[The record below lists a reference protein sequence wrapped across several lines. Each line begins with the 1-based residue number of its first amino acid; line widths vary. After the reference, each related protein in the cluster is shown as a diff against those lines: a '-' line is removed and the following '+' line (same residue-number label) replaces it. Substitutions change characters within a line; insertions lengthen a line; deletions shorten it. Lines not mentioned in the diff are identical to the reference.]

1 MPALITCK
9 KEQSSERA
17 RYGSRLNA
25 MKPLTVDEP
34 TRAGFIVLALLGRW
48 IELDYPGLEGITFQ
62 KHWLRY
68 SAIDEMLNF
77 IRSLPFE
84 RGAYYLSVTY
94 SKLVKH
100 EERKAA
106 GMFFT
111 PPEVAHRLIS
121 TCEKLGVDLGA
132 VRVVDPACGGSALLL
147 PAAVRI
153 NQLLARRGIKARDRI
168 THLQTHI
175 SGGDIDDVLRR
186 LSGHFLQMALYAE
199 TRESGMLPE
208 FSLRRHDSLASES
221 SAFMDCDLVLCNP
234 PFRKVTA
241 QEKNKVPEVYRH
253 WMKGQA
259 NLYGYFMA
267 LCMDMLKLGGMA
279 AMITPS
285 GFLSG
290 HSFTPLRK
298 GLVSHNTVRNIALSP
313 KRAALF
319 IDVQQEVAITHVVK
333 GRRSGRR
340 PQVKVETLCR
350 ATRTEVLNKVQ
361 LPDDGQ
367 IWAIPRNADDAL
379 ILEQAARCPATL
391 ADYGYRAR
399 VGHHVWNRDEHRR
412 PQYTSAEDALA
423 AGASVVPLIW
433 ADQIAPMRPFKPSW
447 GNAPEY
453 VQMVLDCSGD
463 KMDQCTRRPA
473 VLIQRV
479 TNNNQKMRIVAAPM
493 NRDFISRWKGFAAE
507 NHVVI
512 LEQVSENPALNP
524 SQLAELLSTN
534 WINRQLSC
542 LSASANI
549 SVFELGHLRLPNP
562 DILHDA
568 INAKSSVSQALKRT
582 VAA

>member
-1 MPALITCK
+1 MPALITWDK
-9 KEQSSERA
+9 QPNSERA

-25 MKPLTVDEP
+25 MKPLTVGEP
-34 TRAGFIVLALLGRW
+34 TRARFIVLAILGRW
-48 IELDYPGLEGITFQ
+48 IKLDYPELQSFTFQ
-62 KHWLRY
+62 THWFRH
-68 SAIDEMLNF
+68 SAVDEMLNF

-100 EERKAA
+100 EERKTA

-121 TCEKLGVDLGA
+121 TCEKLGVDLGT
-132 VRVVDPACGGSALLL
+132 VRIVDPACGGSALLL
-147 PAAVRI
+147 PAVIRI
-153 NQLLARRGIKARDRI
+153 NQLLARRGMKAHDRI

-175 SGGDIDDVLRR
+175 SGGDIDDTLRR

-199 TRESGMLPE
+199 TRESEVLPE
-208 FSLRRHDSLASES
+208 FSLRLHDSLVSGASV
-221 SAFMDCDLVLCNP
+221 FMGFDLVLCNP

-241 QEKNKVPEVYRH
+241 QEKHKVPKTYRH

-267 LCMDMLKLGGMA
+267 LCMDMLKPGGMA

-298 GLVSHNTVRNIALSP
+298 GLASHNTVRNIALSP

-333 GRRSGRR
+333 GRRSGRSPR
-340 PQVKVETLCR
+340 VKVETLCR
-350 ATRTEVLNKVQ
+350 ATQTEVLNKIQ
-361 LPDDGQ
+361 LPSDGQ

-399 VGHHVWNRDEHRR
+399 VGHHVWNRDGHRR
-412 PQYTSAEDALA
+412 PQYTSAEDVLA

-433 ADQIAPMRPFKPSW
+433 ADQIAPMRPFKPAW
-447 GNAPEY
+447 GSALEY

-463 KMDQCTRRPA
+463 KTDQCTRSPA

-479 TNNNQKMRIVAAPM
+479 TNNNQKMRIVAAPV
-493 NRDFISRWKGFAAE
+493 NQDFISRWKGFSAE

-512 LEQVSENPALNP
+512 LEQISKNP
-524 SQLAELLSTN
+524 SLSPSKLAELLSTS
-534 WINRQLSC
+534 WVNRQLSC
-542 LSASANI
+542 LSASANV
-549 SVFELGHLRLPNP
+549 SVFELGHLRLPDP
-562 DILHDA
+562 EILHEAISADA
-568 INAKSSVSQALKRT
+568 SMSQALQSA